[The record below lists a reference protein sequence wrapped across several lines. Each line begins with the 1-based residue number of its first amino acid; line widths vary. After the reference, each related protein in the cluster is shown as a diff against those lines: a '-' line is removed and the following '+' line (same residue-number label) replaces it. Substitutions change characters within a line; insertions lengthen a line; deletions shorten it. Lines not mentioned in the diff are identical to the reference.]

1 MMSTGH
7 APPHNVLRV
16 DPARLQTDFEAL
28 SRIGSTPGGG
38 VDRPAFSGSHIAA
51 RSWFKEKI
59 LHAGLEFLE
68 DGAGNHSA
76 FLPCGPPG
84 AAVLL
89 VGSHLDSV
97 PQGGRYDGALGVL
110 AALELLRVV
119 KENHLRLP
127 VNLEAIDFTDEEGA
141 YIGLLGSRAL
151 AGSVTQE
158 QLDNPR
164 GGREKLEQV
173 FDCNGFSD
181 QGVLSAR
188 RNARSIAGYLELHI
202 EQGSHL
208 EQANAEIGSVSAI
221 TGISSYQIVFIGRA
235 DHAGTTPMGARL
247 DAAKGASAF
256 TLAVHEVVSNDFR
269 DCVANI
275 GDMQFSPGAFN
286 IVPEQVSVSLEFR
299 APDFRSMNALQ
310 QALLDCAQSVSSR
323 HNLDLNIR
331 PRGKHDPAMMSEPV
345 QHCILQACELLNLR
359 CIPLISGA
367 GHDAQSLAQVCP
379 AGMIFV
385 PSAGGFSHSARE
397 YTDWGDCL
405 NGANT
410 LLQAALNF
418 AYRLQGGFRLH
429 VPG

>member
-1 MMSTGH
+1 MSTGQSL
-7 APPHNVLRV
+7 PHNDLRV
-16 DPARLQTDFEAL
+16 DPARLQTNFDAL
-28 SRIGSTPGGG
+28 SRIGSTPDGG
-38 VDRPAFSGSHIAA
+38 VNRPAFSESHISA
-51 RSWFKEKI
+51 RAWFKEQI

-97 PQGGRYDGALGVL
+97 PKGGRYDGTLGVL

-119 KENHLRLP
+119 KENRLRLP
-127 VNLEAIDFTDEEGA
+127 VHLEAIDFTDEEGA

-151 AGSVTQE
+151 AGSLTQE

-164 GGREKLEQV
+164 GGRENLEQG
-173 FDCNGFSD
+173 FDRSGLSD
-181 QGVLSAR
+181 RSVLSAR
-188 RNARSIAGYLELHI
+188 RDAHSIAGYLELHI
-202 EQGSHL
+202 EQGSRL
-208 EQANAEIGSVSAI
+208 EQANADIGSVSAI
-221 TGISSYQIVFIGRA
+221 NGISSYQITFNGRA

-256 TLAVHEVVSNDFR
+256 TLAVHEIVSNDFR

-275 GDMQFSPGAFN
+275 GNMQFSPGAFN

-299 APDFRSMNALQ
+299 APDSGWMNALQ
-310 QALLDCAQSVSSR
+310 QVLLDCARSESSR
-323 HNLDLNIR
+323 HGLDLNIS
-331 PRGKHDPAMMSEPV
+331 PHGKHDPAMMSEPV
-345 QHCILQACELLNLR
+345 QHCIRQACELLNLR

-367 GHDAQSLAQVCP
+367 GHDAQSLAQVCH

-385 PSAGGFSHSARE
+385 PSTGGFSHSARE

-418 AYRLQGGFRLH
+418 ASRLQDGLSSRF
-429 VPG
+429 PG

>member
-1 MMSTGH
+1 MSTGH
-7 APPHNVLRV
+7 PPPHNDLRV
-16 DPARLQTDFEAL
+16 DPARLQTNFDAL
-28 SRIGSTPGGG
+28 SRIGGTPDGG
-38 VDRPAFSGSHIAA
+38 VNRPAFSENHISA
-51 RSWFKEKI
+51 RSWFKEQI
-59 LHAGLEFLE
+59 LHAGLEFFE

-76 FLPCGPPG
+76 FLPCGPPD

-119 KENHLRLP
+119 KENHLWLP

-141 YIGLLGSRAL
+141 NIGLLGSRAL
-151 AGSVTQE
+151 AGSLSQE

-164 GGREKLEQV
+164 GGREKLKQG
-173 FDCNGFSD
+173 FDRSGLSD
-181 QGVLSAR
+181 QSVLSAR
-188 RNARSIAGYLELHI
+188 RDVRSIAGYIELHI
-202 EQGSHL
+202 EQGSRL
-208 EQANAEIGSVSAI
+208 EQANADIGAVSAI
-221 TGISSYQIVFIGRA
+221 TGISSYKVTFIGRA
-235 DHAGTTPMGARL
+235 DHAGTTPMDARL
-247 DAAKGASAF
+247 DAAKGASTF
-256 TLAVHEVVSNDFR
+256 TLAVHEIVSNDFR

-299 APDFRSMNALQ
+299 APDSRLINALQ
-310 QALLDCAQSVSSR
+310 QALLDSARSVSSR
-323 HNLDLNIR
+323 HNLDLNIS
-331 PRGKHDPAMMSEPV
+331 PRGKHEPAMMNESI
-345 QHCILQACELLNLR
+345 QHCILQACEQLNLR
-359 CIPLISGA
+359 CIPLVSGA
-367 GHDAQSLAQVCP
+367 GHDAQSLVQVCP

-410 LLQAALNF
+410 LLQSALNF
-418 AYRLQGGFRLH
+418 AYRLQGGFSSRF
-429 VPG
+429 PG